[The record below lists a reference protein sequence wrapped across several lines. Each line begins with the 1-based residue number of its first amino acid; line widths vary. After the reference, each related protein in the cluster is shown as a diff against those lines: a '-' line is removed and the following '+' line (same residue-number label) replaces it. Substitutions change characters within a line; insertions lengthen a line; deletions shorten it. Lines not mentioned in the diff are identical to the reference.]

1 MDQEVLEMN
10 GTPTPRVARSVQ
22 LAVLAAPT
30 TSVVEAVAE
39 ARRRHGTVVG
49 WIADRVQPRL
59 MLATA

>member
-1 MDQEVLEMN
+1 MN

-59 MLATA
+59 MVATA